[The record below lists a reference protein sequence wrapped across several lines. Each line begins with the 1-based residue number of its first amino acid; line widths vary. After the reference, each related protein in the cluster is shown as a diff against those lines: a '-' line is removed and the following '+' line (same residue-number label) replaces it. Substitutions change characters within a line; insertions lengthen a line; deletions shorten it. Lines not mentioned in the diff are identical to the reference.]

1 MSEVAT
7 PTADAGAVSN
17 AWLPEFV
24 LLAALW
30 GASFLFARVVG
41 VALAVLCS
49 AVAYVLY
56 FRLIA
61 GAGPSRAVAVTF
73 LIPVVAVAYGALLLG
88 ERVTPWVLGCGAVVL
103 GTALATGALR
113 WQR

>member
-1 MSEVAT
+1 M
-7 PTADAGAVSN
+7 
-17 AWLPEFV
+17 

-61 GAGPSRAVAVTF
+61 RAGPSRAVAVT
-73 LIPVVAVAYGALLLG
+73 
-88 ERVTPWVLGCGAVVL
+88 
-103 GTALATGALR
+103 
-113 WQR
+113 

>member
-1 MSEVAT
+1 MSEAAT

-41 VALAVLCS
+41 VALA
-49 AVAYVLY
+49 
-56 FRLIA
+56 
-61 GAGPSRAVAVTF
+61 
-73 LIPVVAVAYGALLLG
+73 
-88 ERVTPWVLGCGAVVL
+88 
-103 GTALATGALR
+103 TGALR
-113 WQR
+113 WRR

>member
-1 MSEVAT
+1 M
-7 PTADAGAVSN
+7 
-17 AWLPEFV
+17 

-41 VALAVLCS
+41 VELAVLCS

-61 GAGPSRAVAVTF
+61 GAGPSRAVAVT
-73 LIPVVAVAYGALLLG
+73 
-88 ERVTPWVLGCGAVVL
+88 
-103 GTALATGALR
+103 
-113 WQR
+113 

>member
-1 MSEVAT
+1 MSVAAT

-61 GAGPSRAVAVTF
+61 GAGPSRAVAVT
-73 LIPVVAVAYGALLLG
+73 
-88 ERVTPWVLGCGAVVL
+88 
-103 GTALATGALR
+103 
-113 WQR
+113 